1 MISLRH
7 FDKRDIPVLKEHYFK
22 DKTTDEIDIIVNDMQ
37 KLEHDGK
44 YFEMFA
50 VCNNDIPVGS
60 ISLYQHSGY
69 IISIGP
75 IIYHK
80 FRCKGYAYE
89 GMKLAINLAKDKGYK
104 IVSAQIKKDNTASIN
119 LHQKLGYLLDGEYI
133 NRKGNEVYIY
143 LKLL

>member
-7 FDKRDIPVLKEHYFK
+7 FEIKDIPILKKHYFK
-22 DKTTDEIDIIVNDMQ
+22 DKTENEISSIVNDMQ

-50 VCNNDIPVGS
+50 VCNDNVPVGM

-75 IIYHK
+75 IIYHG
-80 FRCKGYAYE
+80 FRCNGYAYE
-89 GMKLAINLAKDKGYK
+89 GMKIAIQIAKDKGYK
-104 IVSAQIKKDNTASIN
+104 IASAQIKKDNTASIN
-119 LHQKLGYLLDGEYI
+119 LHKKLGYYLDDEYF
-133 NRKGNEVYIY
+133 NKKGNEVYIY